1 MKNKLNILT
10 LLMSAIYSLLFGAAL
25 SLAVP
30 VEPAVAALVFFAVR
44 TIYIVLIPGTHAS
57 GLALAGVNK
66 EIWIEAIKENFYSQ
80 YPWLDGVVDWSEW
93 VENNTINFAAVGSNP
108 TILKNNASWPIV
120 AAQRTDTA
128 LTVALDTYDST
139 TSRVRN
145 VEEIEAAYNKLQ
157 SVVKQHK
164 QSLLQEIV
172 TECLWNYGPATAA
185 AGAVAVTGSNRAAVI
200 GSQSTVAATMQ
211 LDDLLALKERW
222 DALEFTQDGRVVVLS
237 PYHERD
243 LRKQDISLFK
253 DYVKDGALKGMSGGY
268 IGNVYGFD
276 LYVAGNTP
284 LYTKS
289 TLAKKTYGAA
299 ADNTNDCVASVAFN
313 QNEVMKCMGDME
325 MFYRKKET
333 NPEQRADEIGFQMRF
348 KGVPQRTTNFYQQA
362 LVSNRA

>member
-1 MKNKLNILT
+1 MKKKLSILT
-10 LLMSAIYSLLFGAAL
+10 LMMSAIYSLLFGAAL
-25 SLAVP
+25 SLFVP
-30 VEPAVAALVFFAVR
+30 VAPAVASLAFFASR

-57 GLALAGVNK
+57 GLALSGVNQ
-66 EIWIEAIKENFYSQ
+66 EIWIDAIKENFYSN
-80 YPWLDGVVDWSEW
+80 YPWLDGVVDWSEF
-93 VENNTINFAAVGSNP
+93 VEFNTINFAAVGSNP
-108 TILKNNASWPIV
+108 VILKNNSSWPIT

-128 LTVALDTYDST
+128 LTVVLDTYDST

-145 VEEIEAAYNKLQ
+145 VEEIEASYTKLQ

-172 TECLWNYGPATAA
+172 TECLWNYAPATAA
-185 AGAVAVTGSNRAAVI
+185 AGAVSCSGSNRGAVI
-200 GSQSTVAATMQ
+200 GSQSSVAATMAF
-211 LDDLLALKERW
+211 DDILGVKERW
-222 DALEFTQDGRVVVLS
+222 DALEFPADGRVLVLS

-243 LRKQDISLFK
+243 LRKADQSLFK
-253 DYVKDGALKGMSGGY
+253 NFTNEKNGTKGGFL
-268 IGNVYGFD
+268 GNLYGFD

-284 LYTKS
+284 LFTKS
-289 TLAKKTYGAA
+289 TLAKKTYAAA

-313 QNEVMKCMGDME
+313 QNEVMKAMGDLM
-325 MFYRKKET
+325 MFYRKMET